1 MSSRLRRPLLLSLG
15 LLLSAC
21 GGSGATSGV
30 ADEAGFQLIEA
41 SIGTTQNALK
51 AGTIGCA
58 GLVAAYLERIETLDR
73 DDSTGPA
80 LNSVLAAHPEAM
92 AQARALD
99 AHLAEYGT
107 LKGPLHC
114 VPMLLKDNFDTVD
127 MPTTAASRAIAGS
140 QPADDAFTVQRL
152 RGAGAVILGKT
163 TMTEYAFFT
172 QSHNSFTGRV
182 GAAYDTRADAGGS
195 SGGTASAVAANL
207 ALAGTGSDTCAS
219 IRLPP
224 SNASLVGVRASM
236 GLVSQ
241 DGIVPLSHFHD
252 VGGPITRTVTDAAR
266 VLDVMAAVDPADAR
280 TLDPERYQPA
290 SYTAA
295 LNADG
300 LARKRIGV
308 LRSYGGTDA
317 FGSDPAIQ
325 RIMTAAIGDIE
336 AAGAEVIDPV
346 TLPDFA
352 SVSVLVQEFETHINE
367 YLQSIP
373 EPVRGSLDAIILSG
387 QVHPF
392 IEAILVAAKTLSDTS
407 WERYFATK
415 GQRPVMRAYVEAE
428 MDRLGLD
435 ALVYPPVLDPPFAT
449 LVDADAEALLAALLD
464 GDSAALASN
473 IDALTQGSNCGFS
486 ASTGLP
492 SIVVP
497 AGFTEGATPLPV
509 GLEIFGRKWDEA
521 SLFEIAYAF
530 EQATHHRHPP
540 PAYTP
545 TD

>member
-1 MSSRLRRPLLLSLG
+1 MPSFHRLNLLLPAS

-21 GGSGATSGV
+21 GGSGSATDDPS
-30 ADEAGFQLIEA
+30 AAAFELIEA
-41 SIGTTQNALK
+41 TIETTQTALK
-51 AGTIGCA
+51 EGTISCESV
-58 GLVAAYLERIETLDR
+58 VAAYLERIETLDR
-73 DDSTGPA
+73 DDSAGPA
-80 LNSVLAAHPEAM
+80 LNSVLATHPEAM

-99 AHLAEYGT
+99 AHLADFGT
-107 LKGPLHC
+107 LKGSLHC
-114 VPMLLKDNFDTVD
+114 TPMLLKDNFDTKN

-140 QPADDAFTVQRL
+140 QPADDATTVQRL
-152 RGAGAVILGKT
+152 RDAGAVILGKT
-163 TMTEYAFFT
+163 TMSEYAFFT

-195 SGGTASAVAANL
+195 SAGTASAIAANL

-252 VGGPITRTVTDAAR
+252 VGGPITRTVADAAR
-266 VLDVMAAVDPADAR
+266 ILDVMAAVDPADPL
-280 TLDPERYQPA
+280 TLDAERQQPE

-295 LNADG
+295 LKADG
-300 LARKRIGV
+300 LAGKRIGV

-325 RIMTAAIGDIE
+325 RIMAAAIADIE

-346 TLPDFA
+346 TLPDYE

-373 EPVRGSLDAIILSG
+373 QPVRTSLNAIILSG
-387 QVHPF
+387 QVNPF
-392 IEAILVAAKTLSDTS
+392 IEAILLAAKALSDTTS
-407 WERYFATK
+407 ANYFATK
-415 GQRPVMRAYVEAE
+415 AQRPAVRAYVEAE

-449 LVDADAEALLAALLD
+449 LVDGDPAALLAGLLE
-464 GDSAALASN
+464 GDAAMLASS

-486 ASTGLP
+486 ASTGMP

-497 AGFTEGATPLPV
+497 AGFTEDAAPLPV

-530 EQATHHRHPP
+530 EQQTHHRRPP

-545 TD
+545 AD